1 MLLDTPSPAENRRPT
16 VVALE
21 FWRDY
26 EPDRENPGNM
36 RAVDWVR
43 WARRGDLTYAT
54 NEDKISRISK
64 PMRAGGEGGGQEEN
78 PVWLGIRG
86 AYEAWKSGQETPVD
100 GTPLDAWPALTKVQV
115 EAFRAAQYRTIEDVA
130 EITDG
135 QLGRV
140 RLPDMRQ
147 LRDKART
154 YIANKA
160 NSAAIEVQMAE
171 RDRRLETMEQ
181 ELAEARAALA
191 RLAGDEPRR
200 GPGRPRKAGA
210 EAVAEEAA

>member
-26 EPDRENPGNM
+26 EPDREKPGEM

-54 NEDKISRISK
+54 NEDKITRIAK
-64 PMRAGGEGGGQEEN
+64 PMRAGGDGGGQEDN

-86 AYEAWKSGQETPVD
+86 AYEAWKTGQETPLE

-115 EAFRAAQYRTIEDVA
+115 ETFRAAQYRTIEDVA

-154 YIANKA
+154 YIAAKQ
-160 NSAAIEVQMAE
+160 NSAAIEAQMAA
-171 RDRRLETMEQ
+171 RDRKLETMEA

-200 GPGRPRKAGA
+200 GPGRPRRAGA
-210 EAVAEEAA
+210 EADAEEAA

>member
-1 MLLDTPSPAENRRPT
+1 MLLDTPTPDQNRRPT

-26 EPDRENPGNM
+26 EPDPEKPGDM

-54 NEDKISRISK
+54 NEDKVSRVMK
-64 PMRAGGEGGGQEEN
+64 PMRAAGGDGGQEEN

-86 AYEAWKSGQETPVD
+86 AYEAWKMGQETPVD
-100 GTPLDAWPALTKVQV
+100 GTPLDAWPALTRVQV

-147 LRDKART
+147 IRDKART
-154 YIANKA
+154 YMAAKQS
-160 NSAAIEVQMAE
+160 SAAVEAQMAD
-171 RDRRLETMEQ
+171 RDKKMEQ
-181 ELAEARAALA
+181 MEAELAEARAALQ
-191 RLAGDEPRR
+191 RLAEAPARKVKEP
-200 GPGRPRKAGA
+200 A
-210 EAVAEEAA
+210 

>member
-1 MLLDTPSPAENRRPT
+1 MLLDTPSAAENRRLT

-135 QLGRV
+135 ELGRV

-147 LRDKART
+147 LR
-154 YIANKA
+154 
-160 NSAAIEVQMAE
+160 EQGPHL
-171 RDRRLETMEQ
+171 RRQQSQLG
-181 ELAEARAALA
+181 RH
-191 RLAGDEPRR
+191 R
-200 GPGRPRKAGA
+200 GADGRPRPQAGDDGA
-210 EAVAEEAA
+210 GTGRSARRAGPPRRRRAAPWSWAPAQGWR